1 MIKLKPRPEEPN
13 SLRLEKVRETIKSL
27 EEKVNSGQK
36 PTTKNPNDFPPHWL
50 PEARE
55 ILWKHQNHKCCYCE
69 RVRELKRESDLEH
82 FRPKGGVEKE
92 NAHFGYWWLAYEWEN
107 YLYSCK
113 PCNQGNKKNQ
123 FPLLPGGQR
132 ATKKTDSL
140 TNEKPVLINPYDE
153 DEDPENYISFDWE
166 NSNDYFVKAVPTSTD
181 DDNRGNDT
189 INIVGLN
196 KGLLPEDRAEFLQ
209 TLEAIT
215 IKMHAGRH
223 FEKPLIIAAAE
234 EEIKRETSS
243 TKPFSGFRRAYF
255 RKVGLGEYISDE

>member
-1 MIKLKPRPEEPN
+1 MIKLKPRPEQPD
-13 SLRLEKVRETIKSL
+13 SLRLPKVQDTIESL
-27 EEKVNSGQK
+27 EQKVESGRK
-36 PTTKNPNDFPPHWL
+36 PTNREPNDFPSHWL

-55 ILWKHQNHKCCYCE
+55 ILWEHQNHKCCYCE

-82 FRPKGGVEKE
+82 FRPKGGVEGD

-123 FPLLPGGQR
+123 FPLLPGSRR

-153 DEDPENYISFDWE
+153 NEDPENYISFDWD
-166 NSNDYFVKAVPTSTD
+166 NSNDHFVKAVPISND
-181 DDNRGNDT
+181 EDNRGYDT

-196 KGLLPEDRAEFLQ
+196 DGLLPEDRAVFLQ
-209 TLEAIT
+209 TLEGIAT
-215 IKMHAGRH
+215 KMHAGVY
-223 FEKPLIIAAAE
+223 FGNQTIIADAKE
-234 EEIKRETSS
+234 DIKRETSS
-243 TKPFSGFRRAYF
+243 VKQFAGFRRAYF
-255 RKVGLGEYISDE
+255 RKVGLGQYLSAE